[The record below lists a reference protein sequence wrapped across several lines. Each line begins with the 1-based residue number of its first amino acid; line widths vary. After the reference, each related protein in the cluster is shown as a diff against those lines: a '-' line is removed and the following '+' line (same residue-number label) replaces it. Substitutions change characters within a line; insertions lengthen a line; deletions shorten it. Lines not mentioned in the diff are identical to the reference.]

1 MNISNFFTL
10 NKGQWVVQRTL
21 YNIKD
26 ENIYNHQYDIKI
38 NYPTNSHI
46 LRKEEKLQH
55 LPKLELFVNH
65 SITKDI
71 SILPIEKR
79 QEKFSKGNIKKILH
93 ENTIKYNFILYSN
106 SVNYISLV
114 NKIGSLTI
122 FERIWF
128 VNPNLRLSISL
139 IKKKNKYLL
148 TSFTSEIK
156 INS

>member
-26 ENIYNHQYDIKI
+26 ENIYNHQYEITI

-46 LRKEEKLQH
+46 
-55 LPKLELFVNH
+55 PKLELFVNR
-65 SITKDI
+65 SIKKDI
-71 SILPIEKR
+71 SILAMKKR
-79 QEKFSKGNIKKILH
+79 QEQFNKGSMKKFFNEK
-93 ENTIKYNFILYSN
+93 TIGYNFILYSN

-114 NKIGSLTI
+114 NKIGILTI

>member
-26 ENIYNHQYDIKI
+26 ENIYNHQYEITID
-38 NYPTNSHI
+38 YPMNSHI
-46 LRKEEKLQH
+46 YKEKKKLQRI
-55 LPKLELFVNH
+55 PELELFVNH
-65 SITKDI
+65 SSKKNINLLIIDKI
-71 SILPIEKR
+71 
-79 QEKFSKGNIKKILH
+79 QEKCNKSNIKKFLH
-93 ENTIKYNFILYSN
+93 EKTIQYNFILYCN

-114 NKIGSLTI
+114 NRIGLLTI

-156 INS
+156 ISS

>member
-10 NKGQWVVQRTL
+10 NQGQWVVQRTL

-26 ENIYNHQYDIKI
+26 ENIYSHQYKI
-38 NYPTNSHI
+38 TINDPMNSHI
-46 LRKEEKLQH
+46 LKEKKKLQSISE
-55 LPKLELFVNH
+55 LELFVNH
-65 SITKDI
+65 SIKKNI
-71 SILPIEKR
+71 SIITIDKR
-79 QEKFSKGNIKKILH
+79 QEKFNKGNIKKFLH
-93 ENTIKYNFILYSN
+93 ENTIEYNFILYSN

-114 NKIGSLTI
+114 NRIGLLTI

-139 IKKKNKYLL
+139 IRKKNKYLL

-156 INS
+156 ISD